1 MYFTQNPNGFNVT
14 GTPLVYSVT
23 SSNAG
28 QPQFRY
34 EFTISGPS
42 GFVADNVLKVYPNKE
57 GIGTIDISN
66 IADTYAESY
75 LNADL
80 TTYGAGGIPRFEI
93 TVREEYATDFNS
105 IPSYG
110 PGYLYT
116 ELTLLRGYKNINDD
130 TGTGYDFDFEPYMI
144 LSSGAGDKKLLTSDP
159 SVFHAVNYV
168 DRRHTEEKQYV
179 PRSGGSLL
187 GAIYALAGPNV
198 DFEFNILGWDKTDDI
213 ISQDSIAF
221 SNSGVLPRIFSA
233 NATPLFPGQYTNL
246 IANWDNIAYYDFLI
260 VGCDYVMRHYVLD
273 DCEISDKTSF
283 AWMNEFGVYDHYFV
297 SNPRRRRSNVTR
309 YDYDRPF
316 VRYEDSD
323 SSYNITNR
331 GKRQYLT
338 EYDYTYSVTTDY
350 LTEKQAK
357 WLSGMFESDD
367 VYVANF
373 EGQDSVYKEN
383 RGIQIVNSSYEVN
396 NSTSRNKLFQYT
408 IDFKFNTQFQDR

>member
-1 MYFTQNPNGFNVT
+1 MEFTQNPNGFNVV
-14 GTPLVYSVT
+14 GTPLVYSVS

-34 EFTISGPS
+34 EFTISPPS
-42 GFVADNVLKVYPNKE
+42 SFVPDNVLRVYPNKE

-66 IADTYAESY
+66 LADTYAEAY

-80 TTYGAGGIPRFEI
+80 TTYGLGGIPRLGVQ
-93 TVREEYATDFNS
+93 VRELYAADFNS

-110 PGYLYT
+110 SGYLST
-116 ELTLLRGYKNINDD
+116 QIDLLRGYKNINDD
-130 TGTGYDFDFEPYMI
+130 TGTGYDFDFTPYMI
-144 LSSGAGDKKLLTSDP
+144 LSGSGEFVDLLTSDP
-159 SVFHAVNYV
+159 SVLNFGYTSVP
-168 DRRHTEEKQYV
+168 EEKQYV
-179 PRSGGSLL
+179 PRSGGSVL

-198 DFEFNILGWDKTDDI
+198 DFEFDVVGWDANGNL
-213 ISQDSIAF
+213 ISVDSIAF
-221 SNSGVLPRIFSA
+221 SGTGTIPRIFSA
-233 NATPLFPGQYTNL
+233 NATPLFPAQYANL
-246 IANWDNIAYYDFLI
+246 NANWDNIAYYDLVI
-260 VGCDYVMRHYVLD
+260 VGTDQYMRHYVLD
-273 DCEISDKTSF
+273 DCDISDKTSF

-309 YDYDRPF
+309 YDYDRTF
-316 VRYEDSD
+316 VRYEDRD
-323 SSYNITNR
+323 SSYDITNR

-373 EGQDSVYKEN
+373 EGQDNVYKET